1 MRKKFHVNLKPISDI
16 HSYFH
21 LFKKLFQK
29 MDITK
34 EEFLEDF
41 LELVNMASLQLDL
54 IIIKI
59 IGIAE
64 IIQQKTL

>member
-1 MRKKFHVNLKPISDI
+1 
-16 HSYFH
+16 
-21 LFKKLFQK
+21 